1 MVAGVTGNEDKDL
14 SGDPA
19 WKMTGTMP
27 AEGRMDD
34 DEANT
39 NLIYRGEGSGRLW
52 SKKWITQFRATKW
65 RRSGR

>member
-39 NLIYRGEGSGRLW
+39 NLIYRGEGSGR
-52 SKKWITQFRATKW
+52 Q
-65 RRSGR
+65 